1 METSILTLRLIT
13 YFLLGY
19 STYHLAAYS
28 YLVQRYNRTNDSND
42 VEYWPVNTIFTNP
55 IINLLSLVVH
65 IYICYI
71 IFKHEGFWVLIIC
84 MSVGIILQGI
94 LRRFFKG
101 KAVYYSSWIFLVLAS
116 LLQVLKLTQ

>member
-42 VEYWPVNTIFTNP
+42 EEYWPVNTIFTNP

-71 IFKHEGFWVLIIC
+71 IFKYEGFWVLIIC

-101 KAVYYSSWIFLVLAS
+101 KAVYYSSWIFLVLAG

>member
-1 METSILTLRLIT
+1 METSILTLRLVT

-42 VEYWPVNTIFTNP
+42 EDYWPVNTIFTNP

-71 IFKHEGFWVLIIC
+71 IFKQEGFWVLIIC
-84 MSVGIILQGI
+84 MAVGIILQGI
-94 LRRFFKG
+94 LRRYFKG
-101 KAVYYSSWIFLVLAS
+101 KAVYYSSWIFLLLAG
-116 LLQVLKLTQ
+116 LLQALKLTQ